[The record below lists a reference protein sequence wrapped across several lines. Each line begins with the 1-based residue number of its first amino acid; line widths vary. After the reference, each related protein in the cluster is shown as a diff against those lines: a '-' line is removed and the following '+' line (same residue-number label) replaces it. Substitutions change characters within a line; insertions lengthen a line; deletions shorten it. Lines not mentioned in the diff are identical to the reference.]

1 MSDKKKKEVKISA
14 LLVIYFYLFVIYLF
28 DLLSF
33 FTTNYD
39 LSDDLDSYQDL

>member
-14 LLVIYFYLFVIYLF
+14 LLVIYFYLF